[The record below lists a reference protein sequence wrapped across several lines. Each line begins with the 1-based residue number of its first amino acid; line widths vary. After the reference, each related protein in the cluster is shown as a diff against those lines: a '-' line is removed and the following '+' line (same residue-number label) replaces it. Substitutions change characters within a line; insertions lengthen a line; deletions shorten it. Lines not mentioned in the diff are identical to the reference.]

1 MSLVTSMKRSGSSF
15 DEPDSKRQEIEPE
28 FSAPLVVEPE
38 FKEKALATLKTVF
51 GHDNF
56 REPQLEV
63 VNSILKGND
72 TLVLLPTG
80 RGKSLCYQL
89 PAVMSDGV
97 AIVISPLIALMQDQ
111 VAALRAKG
119 INCAMLSSANT
130 GIENHR
136 TVQYL
141 FEEGCDCRL
150 LYVSPERLATG
161 HFREVLSEL
170 AKLKRI
176 SFFAVDEAHCIS
188 QWGHDF
194 RPTYTEISYL
204 KEAFPEIPMLALT
217 ATATDRV
224 KADMIDQLKFNDFR
238 FFFGT
243 FNRPEISYEVR
254 RVKYRDDSIAELI
267 KEYPFGTNVIIY
279 CLSRA
284 NCEELASKLQEKNL
298 PARAYHAGLPTAER
312 NATLEQWQSGQFSIV
327 CATVAFGM
335 GIDKANV
342 RLVIHRSMPKTVEG
356 FYQESGRAG
365 RDGLPAQ
372 SVLFYDRDDLGILNF
387 FIEKIKNPKHRE
399 HQEKALQ
406 DIIEYCK
413 LRTCRRVY
421 LLKYFGEPATSAIC
435 NNTCDQCNPKV
446 HHRPVIVHEAPPQ
459 KIKEKAPAETPKGK
473 CLHCNRAL
481 VAVGTARSK
490 GAKHDDWG
498 TRKYHKK
505 CWKILKLAEK

>member
-1 MSLVTSMKRSGSSF
+1 MKRNGSDF
-15 DEPDSKRQEIEPE
+15 DEPASKRQDTGPE
-28 FSAPLVVEPE
+28 FSAPLTVEPE
-38 FKEKALATLKTVF
+38 FKEKALATLKNVF

-89 PAVMSDGV
+89 PAVMSDGTAV
-97 AIVISPLIALMQDQ
+97 VISPLIALMQDQ

-119 INCAMLSSANT
+119 VNCSMLSSANT
-130 GIENHR
+130 GMENHR

-141 FEEGCDCRL
+141 FEENCDCRL
-150 LYVSPERLATG
+150 LYVSPERLATDN
-161 HFREVLSEL
+161 FRNVLSEL

-194 RPTYTEISYL
+194 RPTYTEIGYL

-224 KADMIDQLKFNDFR
+224 KNDMIEQLKFSNYR

-254 RVKYRDDSIAELI
+254 RAKKRDESIADLI
-267 KEYPFGTNVIIY
+267 KEYPYGTNVIIY

-284 NCEELASKLQEKNL
+284 NCEDLAKTLQTKNL
-298 PARAYHAGLPTAER
+298 PAKAYHAGLPTAER

-327 CATVAFGM
+327 CATIAFGM

-342 RLVIHRSMPKTVEG
+342 RLVIHRSLPKTVEG

-372 SVLFYDRDDLGILNF
+372 SVLFYDSDDLGILNF
-387 FIEKIKNPKHRE
+387 FIEKIKNLEHRE
-399 HQEKALQ
+399 HQEQALQ
-406 DIIEYCK
+406 HMIDYCK
-413 LRTCRRVY
+413 LKTCRRVY
-421 LLKYFGEPATSAIC
+421 LLGYFGEPATSAIC

-446 HHRPVIVHEAPPQ
+446 HHRPIIAHETPKPIAKPS
-459 KIKEKAPAETPKGK
+459 APAVAPKGK
-473 CLHCNRAL
+473 CLSCGRTL
-481 VAVGTARSK
+481 VAVGSARSK

-505 CWKILKLAEK
+505 CWKEIKLAEK